1 MNLQA
6 KFARNHAGSL
16 LRVARQNS
24 PTMRLPQVSRLSPG
38 PSSER
43 PPESR
48 IARPGFCRPRLG
60 LAIWLLVL
68 TAGPLSRA
76 QHPGTFPK
84 SALAPA
90 PGPRSLSPASSP
102 TAPAAAHIE
111 ALNALYAE
119 VWQDRLAHHPEF
131 ATAVGDPRYND
142 RLDTYTAAAYNDEL
156 ARGAGYLQR
165 LSAISEDG
173 LPEADRLSRDLLLRA
188 LVEQQEGSVFKP
200 WQMPVNQFSGL
211 QVDLPQLQSIAPF
224 ATAKDYDDYITRM
237 HAVPEAFQQ
246 VTDSIEAGI
255 ADHRTP
261 PKILLEKVLGE
272 TQALANAKPEDSP
285 FARPLSKFPASLSA
299 VEQARIRGEL
309 LLAIKNDVLPA
320 YARFAKFLETTY
332 IPAGR
337 AEPGAWSLP
346 DGDAY
351 YAFRVKQSTTTG
363 LTPAQIH
370 QIGLH
375 EVARDEGEILAIA
388 HKLGFKD
395 IAALR
400 ASVAA
405 DPKQHPAS
413 REALLE
419 VYRKD
424 LDAMRPKLPEYF
436 GILPRAS
443 LRVEPVPSY
452 SEKEQAPAYYQRGTP
467 DGSRPGT
474 IYINTYDFAH
484 RSLPN
489 VESIAYHEG
498 IPGHHLQ
505 LSIAQELTGLPEFR
519 KYSGYTA
526 YTEGW
531 GLYAE
536 RLSKDMGFYQD
547 PYSDYG
553 RLETDIFRAVR
564 LVVDTGVHSEHWTR
578 AQMVDYFHAHT
589 GLDEAT
595 VQAETDRYIAWPA
608 QALGYKIGQLEILKE
623 RAKAQATLGSRFS
636 YKSFHD
642 EVLDA
647 GPLPMDVF
655 ETRMDGWI
663 ARQGNGGAK

>member
-1 MNLQA
+1 M
-6 KFARNHAGSL
+6 
-16 LRVARQNS
+16 
-24 PTMRLPQVSRLSPG
+24 
-38 PSSER
+38 
-43 PPESR
+43 
-48 IARPGFCRPRLG
+48 
-60 LAIWLLVL
+60 
-68 TAGPLSRA
+68 
-76 QHPGTFPK
+76 
-84 SALAPA
+84 
-90 PGPRSLSPASSP
+90 
-102 TAPAAAHIE
+102 AAATPVATRVE

-119 VWQDRLAHHPEF
+119 VWQDRLQHHPEF
-131 ATAVGDPRYND
+131 ATSVGDPRYND
-142 RLDTYTAAAYNDEL
+142 RLDNYTAAAYNDEL
-156 ARGAGYLQR
+156 ARGAAFLGR
-165 LSAISEDG
+165 LSAIADNA

-188 LVEQQEGSVFKP
+188 LVEQQEGSVFQP

-211 QVDLPQLQSIAPF
+211 QVDLPQLASIAPF
-224 ATAKDYDDYITRM
+224 ATAKDFDDYIARM
-237 HAVPEAFQQ
+237 HAVPTAFAE
-246 VTDSIEAGI
+246 VTTSIEAGI

-261 PKILLEKVLGE
+261 PRILIEKVLTQTE
-272 TQALANAKPEDSP
+272 TLAGNKPEDSP
-285 FARPLSKFPASLSA
+285 FARPLAKLPATLSA
-299 VEQARIRGEL
+299 VEQTRIRSEL
-309 LLAIKNDVLPA
+309 LLAIKNDVEPA
-320 YARFAKFLETTY
+320 YARFAKFLQSTY

-337 AEPGAWSLP
+337 GEPGAWALP

-351 YAFRVKQSTTTG
+351 YAFRVRQSTTTA
-363 LTPAQIH
+363 LSPAQIH
-370 QIGLH
+370 QIGLD
-375 EVARDEGEILAIA
+375 EVARDESDILAIA
-388 HKLGFKD
+388 HKLGFPS

-419 VYRKD
+419 VYRRD
-424 LDAMRPKLPEYF
+424 LDRMRSRLPEYF

-505 LSIAQELTGLPEFR
+505 LSIAQELTGLPQFR

-536 RLSKDMGFYQD
+536 RLGKDMGFYED
-547 PYSDYG
+547 PYSEYG

-564 LVVDTGVHSEHWTR
+564 LVVDTGVHSQHWTR
-578 AQMVDYFHAHT
+578 AQMIDYFHAHT

-623 RAKAQATLGSRFS
+623 RAKAQAALGARFS
-636 YKSFHD
+636 YKTFHD

-647 GPLPMDVF
+647 GPLPMDVL
-655 ETRMDGWI
+655 ETRIDQWI
-663 ARQGNGGAK
+663 ASCIAQQKGGPR

>member
-1 MNLQA
+1 MNLPT
-6 KFARNHAGSL
+6 SL
-16 LRVARQNS
+16 LPLASSLTHGRPRRA
-24 PTMRLPQVSRLSPG
+24 PG
-38 PSSER
+38 R
-43 PPESR
+43 TV
-48 IARPGFCRPRLG
+48 CRPMRAWPRRPAAAL
-60 LAIWLLVL
+60 LAVTLAV
-68 TAGPLSRA
+68 APSMA

-90 PGPRSLSPASSP
+90 TTPPGTPATKNPPPASASGTP
-102 TAPAAAHIE
+102 VAQRIE
-111 ALNALYAE
+111 ALNAIYAE

-156 ARGAGYLQR
+156 ARGVGYLQR
-165 LSAISEDG
+165 LSAIPDDG
-173 LPEADRLSRDLLLRA
+173 LPEADRLSRDLLLRT
-188 LVEQQEGSVFKP
+188 LVEQQEGAMFKP
-200 WQMPVNQFSGL
+200 WEMPVNQFSGL
-211 QVDLPQLQSIAPF
+211 QVDLPQLQSSAPF
-224 ATAKDYDDYITRM
+224 ATARDFDDYITRM
-237 HAVPEAFQQ
+237 HAVPEAFAE

-255 ADHRTP
+255 NDHRTP
-261 PKILLEKVLGE
+261 PRFLLEKVLSQ
-272 TQALANAKPEDSP
+272 TQTLAGSKPEDSP
-285 FARPLSKFPASLSA
+285 FARPLAKLPATMPA
-299 VEQARIRGEL
+299 AEQTRLRAAL
-309 LLAIKNDVLPA
+309 LLAIKDDVLPA
-320 YARFAKFLETTY
+320 YARFARFLETTY

-337 AEPGAWSLP
+337 AEPGVWSLP
-346 DGDAY
+346 EGDAY
-351 YAFRVKQSTTTG
+351 YAFRVKQSTTTE

-370 QIGLH
+370 QIGLD
-375 EVARDEGEILAIA
+375 EVARDEEEILAIA
-388 HKLGFKD
+388 RKLGFRD

-419 VYRKD
+419 VYRRD
-424 LDAMRPKLPEYF
+424 LDGMRPKLSEYF

-505 LSIAQELTGLPEFR
+505 LSIAQELTGLPQFR

-536 RLSKDMGFYQD
+536 RLGKDMGFYQD
-547 PYSDYG
+547 LYSDYG

-564 LVVDTGVHSEHWTR
+564 LVLDTGVHSQHWTR
-578 AQMVDYFHAHT
+578 AQMIDYFHAHT

-608 QALGYKIGQLEILKE
+608 QALGYKIGQLEILKL
-623 RAKAQATLGSRFS
+623 RAKAQAALGSRFD
-636 YKSFHD
+636 YKQFHN

-647 GPLPMDVF
+647 GPLPMDVL
-655 ETRMDGWI
+655 ETRIDRWI
-663 ARQGNGGAK
+663 AQQGGGTK